1 MEITSKQLKVSLERG
16 FNFSE
21 TWRPPLQHE
30 GVHDAHD
37 PMIKRKSCPLPD
49 FYDLLLPTPE
59 VLDCNGVE
67 QQQEQRVNSGL
78 LKKKAVTQISSCS
91 VLVSVRPLVGRG
103 AARA

>member
-1 MEITSKQLKVSLERG
+1 M
-16 FNFSE
+16 
-21 TWRPPLQHE
+21 QHE

-37 PMIKRKSCPLPD
+37 PMIKRKSCPMPD

-59 VLDCNGVE
+59 VRDCNGVE
-67 QQQEQRVNSGL
+67 QQKEQRVNSGL
-78 LKKKAVTQISSCS
+78 LEKKAVTQISSCS

>member
-59 VLDCNGVE
+59 VRDCNGLE
-67 QQQEQRVNSGL
+67 QQEQRVNSGL